1 MNAKEQ
7 PLISVIV
14 PVYKVEKYLPACLD
28 SLLAQTYQNFELLLV
43 DDGSPDKCWEILQQ
57 YAAQDARV
65 CIFRKENGGVS
76 SARNFGLEQA
86 RGEYICFVDSDDL
99 VLPQYLE
106 WLYDALCSCGT
117 RIAMCRY
124 RSIRENETLW
134 TVTECPA
141 PQKITTENYSW
152 MREWSGGHCWWML
165 THREVLQ
172 DVRFDPALF
181 YGEDALFF
189 VTEFLKAGSLAFLNC
204 PLYAY
209 LERPSSAVRQ
219 EPSLRFYTAALAW
232 EQIWQLVKGQPDP
245 FRSTTEQRCVMSCA
259 EVYFRLVNQP
269 ERDPEKEKTLL
280 ELASTHRRA
289 AWKIP
294 SEHKSQKLQALMVS
308 YCPHLGAKAWKLVR
322 WVKGLKN

>member
-106 WLYDALCSCGT
+106 WRTMLC
-117 RIAMCRY
+117 AAA
-124 RSIRENETLW
+124 
-134 TVTECPA
+134 V
-141 PQKITTENYSW
+141 
-152 MREWSGGHCWWML
+152 
-165 THREVLQ
+165 
-172 DVRFDPALF
+172 PALPC
-181 YGEDALFF
+181 A
-189 VTEFLKAGSLAFLNC
+189 A
-204 PLYAY
+204 
-209 LERPSSAVRQ
+209 
-219 EPSLRFYTAALAW
+219 TAAYG
-232 EQIWQLVKGQPDP
+232 K
-245 FRSTTEQRCVMSCA
+245 T
-259 EVYFRLVNQP
+259 RLCG
-269 ERDPEKEKTLL
+269 R
-280 ELASTHRRA
+280 
-289 AWKIP
+289 
-294 SEHKSQKLQALMVS
+294 
-308 YCPHLGAKAWKLVR
+308 
-322 WVKGLKN
+322 